1 MRLGIILLLLV
12 FAAAGA
18 VFGALNGDRVAWD
31 FYFGAL
37 QFPKGAALLCA
48 LLLGWFVGGV
58 AVYVGLVMRLRRR
71 VRKLSRE
78 LKRYQAAEETVAPAP
93 PPSSV
98 A

>member
-1 MRLGIILLLLV
+1 MRLAIILLLLV
-12 FAAAGA
+12 FAAVGA

-31 FYFGAL
+31 FYFFVV

-48 LLLGWFVGGV
+48 LLVGWFVGGV

-78 LKRYQAAEETVAPAP
+78 LKRREANEESAVPAP
-93 PPSSV
+93 PPSS
-98 A
+98 AS